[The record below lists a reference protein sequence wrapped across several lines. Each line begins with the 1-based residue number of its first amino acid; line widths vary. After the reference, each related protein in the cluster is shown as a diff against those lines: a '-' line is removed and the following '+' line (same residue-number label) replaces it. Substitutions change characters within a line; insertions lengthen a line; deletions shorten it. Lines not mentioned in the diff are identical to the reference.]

1 MRVFHLFQY
10 KGCLLFFI
18 LLIIGMDVKG
28 ANANEFLL
36 FSAPKYETRA
46 VWLTTFGGLD
56 WPRTHSLTPTS
67 KDKQQQELCALLD
80 KLKEGGI
87 NTILL
92 QTRVRASTIYPS
104 VYETWDRCLTGIYG
118 KSPQYDALK
127 FAIEE
132 CHKRG
137 MELHAWVVTIPVGKW
152 NQKGCLDLR
161 RKYPRMVKK
170 IGDEGFLNPEY
181 AGTATYLAKICQE
194 IVNNYDVDGIHL
206 DYIRYPELWPNKRMG
221 NTERANITRIVA
233 QIHTHVKKAKPWI
246 KVSCS
251 PIGKYND
258 LSRYSSKGWNAFSR
272 VAQDAQMWVKTGL
285 IDNIYPMLY
294 FRGNDFY
301 PFLFDWIEQC
311 GNENVAAGLAA
322 YMLSPQEKNWP
333 LEDII
338 RQLQTCRSRGVGYA
352 FFRAR
357 FFTADTKGVFSF
369 VKNHMNASLAL
380 TPPMHTGSIVR
391 PQPPR
396 DVILERTSDCDY
408 LSWQTAST
416 HRVHQDGNYTLYNIY
431 ASPDK
436 HIDINN
442 PQMLIATR
450 VAVNH
455 IKIGQRKGKIPIN
468 YAITAMDRYGN
479 ESSAIYVN

>member
-1 MRVFHLFQY
+1 
-10 KGCLLFFI
+10 
-18 LLIIGMDVKG
+18 
-28 ANANEFLL
+28 
-36 FSAPKYETRA
+36 
-46 VWLTTFGGLD
+46 
-56 WPRTHSLTPTS
+56 
-67 KDKQQQELCALLD
+67 
-80 KLKEGGI
+80 
-87 NTILL
+87 
-92 QTRVRASTIYPS
+92 
-104 VYETWDRCLTGIYG
+104 
-118 KSPQYDALK
+118 
-127 FAIEE
+127 
-132 CHKRG
+132 
-137 MELHAWVVTIPVGKW
+137 
-152 NQKGCLDLR
+152 
-161 RKYPRMVKK
+161 MVKK

-396 DVILERTSDCDY
+396 DVILERTSDSDY

-416 HRVHQDGNYTLYNIY
+416 HHVHQDGNYTLYNTLLYNIVLY
-431 ASPDK
+431 KSHK
-436 HIDINN
+436 F
-442 PQMLIATR
+442 
-450 VAVNH
+450 
-455 IKIGQRKGKIPIN
+455 
-468 YAITAMDRYGN
+468 
-479 ESSAIYVN
+479 